1 MELENSSS
9 RNGSLNNDSVKKEN
23 ADNGTY
29 KIPKNDSSCNCDENT
44 DTEHYCKFNCNF
56 GPSNEDSDKKP
67 ITLNDTGTILVN
79 KSVNDSEDSNAI
91 SKESNV
97 EIVQKQIPDTEMDT
111 VQVDNVNETTNLKYV
126 YKSINKS
133 SLTPISEKKSEK
145 EMDIY
150 QLPVNSVVS
159 DNEAKSL
166 PCTISK
172 PSNEDSTQSKISTL
186 KETPVVVQDIYMMP
200 INSVANEASSLKIKD
215 NDTNETL
222 CCSCDAKSVASYYC
236 KDCSSEDQAEYLCS
250 ICVEAHKTVRLTRN
264 HVIYDSSLY
273 STLKRLFEGS
283 FSCECCEKNQA
294 ASHYC
299 KDCSTPDTPEYL
311 CSHCVEAHKR
321 VRVTRNHVI
330 YDSSLYATVN
340 KKK

>member
-1 MELENSSS
+1 
-9 RNGSLNNDSVKKEN
+9 
-23 ADNGTY
+23 
-29 KIPKNDSSCNCDENT
+29 
-44 DTEHYCKFNCNF
+44 
-56 GPSNEDSDKKP
+56 
-67 ITLNDTGTILVN
+67 
-79 KSVNDSEDSNAI
+79 
-91 SKESNV
+91 
-97 EIVQKQIPDTEMDT
+97 
-111 VQVDNVNETTNLKYV
+111 
-126 YKSINKS
+126 
-133 SLTPISEKKSEK
+133 
-145 EMDIY
+145 MDIY

-172 PSNEDSTQSKISTL
+172 PSNEDSIQRKISTL
-186 KETPVVVQDIYMMP
+186 KETPVVVQDIYMVP

-250 ICVEAHKTVRLTRN
+250 TCVEAHKTVRLTRN
-264 HVIYDSSLY
+264 HDIYDSSLY

-283 FSCECCEKNQA
+283 FSCESCEKNKTA
-294 ASHYC
+294 LYYC
-299 KDCSTPDTPEYL
+299 QDCSSPDTPEYL

-321 VRVTRNHVI
+321 VRVTRNHVL
-330 YDSSLYATVN
+330 YDSSLYATIN